1 MIRVIITNIGTYNR
15 GTFTGRILSGDG
27 EFTYTLLNKARDWKR
42 LYDYFLAKELVTIC
56 VDKNLVAE
64 IVE

>member
-27 EFTYTLLNKARDWKR
+27 EFTYTLLNKARD
-42 LYDYFLAKELVTIC
+42 
-56 VDKNLVAE
+56 
-64 IVE
+64 